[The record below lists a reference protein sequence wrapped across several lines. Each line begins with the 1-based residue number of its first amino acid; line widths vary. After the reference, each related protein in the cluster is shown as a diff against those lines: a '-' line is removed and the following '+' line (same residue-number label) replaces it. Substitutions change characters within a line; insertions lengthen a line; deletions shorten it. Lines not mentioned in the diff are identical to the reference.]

1 MTTMQD
7 IASESTDTEVLV
19 TPGLETLSWCID
31 EIRRSFADAMSHL
44 QGAVETGSDS
54 ATAAHAAR
62 AAAHQAGGALTII
75 DIPGPGLLVSEIEG
89 LLDDVARGDVTLGAG
104 VVNRVGRGFDAVVG
118 YLDELLHDGLQ
129 QPLYLFPYYKAVLE
143 ARGADRIEAAELFIA
158 PPAPDLEASGELELD
173 ASQRKK
179 LLSHFELGLLKLLTG
194 DAAQEG
200 AGRLLAAA
208 RTMRKTTIGARD
220 PGFWLVVVG
229 LLEALASGKLE
240 TDVSIKRL
248 LARLNLQLR
257 KTLGDDAPISA
268 RLLRDSLFAISRI
281 RRRTPTVVE
290 VVEAWRLDDAV
301 PTDYR
306 VPRYGR
312 VDRRALATIDESIR
326 RTKQAWEALAAGERP
341 EGLGAGLATLR
352 ETLESLGID
361 GVDELA
367 AAWVE
372 VGKRSSHGEKVEDEL
387 ALEVAGSLLFAEEV
401 FRDGVD
407 RDPTVGPRSAEL
419 AKRLRA
425 WLADGRVDEPMP
437 QWLREL
443 TNRAHERATM
453 ASFVA
458 ATRTRLGDVELT
470 LDGYFRDRSR
480 REGLPEATSGLRE
493 VGGVLSL
500 VGQEEAARAA
510 QIIADQVESLEGE
523 ADAASD
529 DHCER
534 IAESVGAL
542 GFLVEGL
549 LRGGQD
555 PVEYRLDEA
564 AGTFTMHPLEP
575 DQPSDAPAAGMHGT
589 PRESAEARFDTI
601 REAIATRL
609 RGALDRGERIARD
622 AAIDDSLAQWR
633 DAAQL
638 AGDAV
643 LARRADDAFAAFADG
658 GSVEPARLAAIL
670 DLPGD
675 WRSVE
680 AAVAQAVAGTA
691 DEDVDAELLEIFLA
705 EAGEVLEAMR
715 DALATIRREPSND
728 NALTTIRRGYHTLKG
743 SSRMVGL
750 AAFGDLAWSFEQL
763 LNFWLGEN
771 RPASDTLAELIDVS
785 SERFTTWVGHL
796 EASPSAVFDCTRLIA
811 AADALRESKPLPE
824 RPWIEDEAV
833 EAVEEVAE
841 VEAIEVVDTFEE
853 ADAVEA
859 IDAIEEALV
868 IVASAPVEEAPTV
881 DLPDDSSETAE
892 PFEFPEAFPAALDE
906 SGYEQIILEAPVE
919 EPPGDSPGLVEEP
932 TEEPFELRLDQ
943 VSADIAEAM
952 PEAAGEL
959 GFPGLLEQSHEA
971 GFEELVEPSFGADIE
986 EPVEPSVEADIEEL
1000 VESLPEADIEEFIE
1014 ASAPPASTDP
1024 EALPE
1029 EPVAE
1034 DDIPVLTEMD
1044 TIVPE
1049 SSHEAGEDDSPPLLT
1064 EPLDVSPEVAVAPL
1078 EEVEIDGRRISA
1090 SLYRIFLGEADETMA
1105 TLDADLA
1112 DWRGT
1117 PARAASE
1124 PAQRAMHSLK
1134 GSAAVVG
1141 ADEVHRLAQELE
1153 RFLLRQRAMGVPLP
1167 EPELDEYAALLD
1179 RLAAMLHQ
1187 FAAGRMPE
1195 PEPETQARAHALADN
1210 WSSRQIAATPPP
1222 EPVVGAEMHEASGN
1236 GAIVDELDA
1245 ELLPIFIEEAIDQ
1258 LPEIDARL
1266 REWLQHPADRALAQN
1281 LMRLLHTVKGSARM
1295 AGAMRLGQRVHE
1307 METRIEAAAEL
1318 GTVPLSLIEELVVEH
1333 DIVIE
1338 MFEAIRDPGSV
1349 PAPADSTP
1357 PAVTSAPA
1365 GTVVDEPASSES
1377 PPSTA
1382 ASEPD
1387 SAATPSTPPPAG
1399 IAAPSPATIAA
1410 ALAEHATGP
1419 GLVRVRADLLERLV
1433 NESGE
1438 VSIARSRLDNSLD
1451 AIRQS
1456 LWDLTENVTRLR
1468 TQLREIEIQAE
1479 TQIQSRIAAARES
1492 HEEFDPLEFD
1502 RYTRT
1507 QELTRMLAE
1516 SVNDVATVQHNATR
1530 SLDDAGQ
1537 NLLRQGQVLREL
1549 QQNLM
1554 RIRMVRFGTLGDR
1567 LYRVVRQAAKELG
1580 KRVSLD
1586 IRGSDVEI
1594 DRSVLE
1600 RMAAPVE
1607 HLLRNAVAHGIE
1619 SPGQRAAAG
1628 KAEIGEIRLAVRQEG
1643 NEVLLEL
1650 RDDGSGLDLGR
1661 IRARAVEAG
1670 MLGADETIGEQG
1682 LAEMIFRPGFSTADA
1697 VSEISG
1703 RGVGMDVVR
1712 AEVGALGG
1720 RVEVVSESG
1729 QGARFIVHLPLTLA
1743 IAQVVLVGVGDL
1755 RFALPSSSVEQVIQL
1770 RPRALAKAY
1779 AERRIDWQGEPVPLY
1794 YLGALVEAGDQPIAQ
1809 HYSPVVVMRA
1819 SGRRIAVHVD
1829 SVTRNQEV
1837 VVKNV
1842 GPQVARVRGVGGATI
1857 LGNGEIVLILDLGPL
1872 AAAVGEP
1879 VSGGPLQVR
1888 PQRLADAPPTVMVVD
1903 DSLTVRKATQRL
1915 LQRECYD
1922 VMLAKDGVDAL
1933 RQLQERVPDAMLVDI
1948 EMPRMDGFDLTRHVR
1963 SDARYRHVPI
1973 VMISSRTADKHR
1985 NYAASLGVDAF
1996 LGKPYPEA
2004 ELLELLR
2011 GYLAR
2016 VRASGAN

>member
-1 MTTMQD
+1 MTVQD
-7 IASESTDTEVLV
+7 IASEATEPEVLM

-31 EIRRSFADAMSHL
+31 EIRRSFAEAISHL

-54 ATAAHAAR
+54 ATAARAAR
-62 AAAHQAGGALTII
+62 ASAHQAGGALTII
-75 DIPGPGLLVSEIEG
+75 DIPGPGLLVAEIEG
-89 LLDDVARGDVTLGAG
+89 LLDDVARGEVTLAAG
-104 VVNRVGRGFDAVVG
+104 VVNRIGRGFDAVVG
-118 YLDELLHDGLQ
+118 YLDELLQDGRQ

-143 ARGADRIEAAELFIA
+143 SRGAERIEAAELFIA
-158 PPAPDLEASGELELD
+158 PPSPEVDATGEVELD

-200 AGRLLAAA
+200 TNRLLAAA
-208 RTMRKTTIGARD
+208 RAMRKTTVGARD
-220 PGFWLVVVG
+220 PGFWLVVAG
-229 LLEALASGKLE
+229 LLEALAGGKLE
-240 TDVSIKRL
+240 ADVSIKRL
-248 LARLNLQLR
+248 LARINLQLR

-268 RLLRDSLFAISRI
+268 RLLRDALFAVGRV

-290 VVEAWRLDDAV
+290 VVEAWRLDEVIPA
-301 PTDYR
+301 DYR
-306 VPRYGR
+306 TPRYGR
-312 VDRRALATIDESIR
+312 VDRRALATIEESIR
-326 RTKQAWEALAAGERP
+326 RTKQQWEALAAGERP

-352 ETLESLGID
+352 ETLESLGIE
-361 GVDELA
+361 GVAELA

-372 VGKRSSHGEKVEDEL
+372 VGKQSSHGEKLDDEL

-407 RDPTVGPRSAEL
+407 RDPSVGPRSAEL
-419 AKRLRA
+419 ARRLRA
-425 WLADGRVDEPMP
+425 WLADGRVDDPMP

-470 LDGYFRDRSR
+470 LDAYFRDRAR
-480 REGLPEATSGLRE
+480 REGLADASAGLRE

-510 QIIADQVESLEGE
+510 QIIGDQVEALAG
-523 ADAASD
+523 DAESASD
-529 DHCER
+529 EHCER

-575 DQPSDAPAAGMHGT
+575 AAEVDAPAAGMPGM
-589 PRESAEARFDTI
+589 PRESAEARFDAI
-601 REAIATRL
+601 REAISARL
-609 RGALDRGERIARD
+609 RTALDRGEHVARD

-638 AGDAV
+638 AGDAGLAARAEDALAV
-643 LARRADDAFAAFADG
+643 LAADG
-658 GSVEPARLAAIL
+658 SADPARVAAIL

-680 AAVAQAVAGTA
+680 AAVAEAVAGTA

-705 EAGEVLEAMR
+705 EAGEVLVAMR
-715 DALATIRREPSND
+715 EGLGTLRLEPSND
-728 NALTTIRRGYHTLKG
+728 SVLTTIRRGYHTLKG

-750 AAFGDLAWSFEQL
+750 TAFGDLAWSFEQL

-771 RPASDTLAELIDVS
+771 RSANDTLAELIEVS
-785 SERFTTWVGHL
+785 SERLAAWVARL
-796 EASPSAVFDCTRLIA
+796 ETAPSTVLDCARLIA
-811 AADALRESKPLPE
+811 AADALRESRPLPE
-824 RPWIEDEAV
+824 RPWVENEVVDAPVADQFAEPALVPEPAAEIVAEEVVAEEIVAEEPSLPDVVEATEVSLSLLASIEAIEDELITL
-833 EAVEEVAE
+833 EALDEELPDEPFDADRPDGLAAQEPDPIIE
-841 VEAIEVVDTFEE
+841 VEAASELDRI
-853 ADAVEA
+853 VEA
-859 IDAIEEALV
+859 ELAHEPDRFAEAQAESDVGSLPPISV
-868 IVASAPVEEAPTV
+868 DEAP
-881 DLPDDSSETAE
+881 EQ
-892 PFEFPEAFPAALDE
+892 AL
-906 SGYEQIILEAPVE
+906 E
-919 EPPGDSPGLVEEP
+919 EE
-932 TEEPFELRLDQ
+932 
-943 VSADIAEAM
+943 
-952 PEAAGEL
+952 
-959 GFPGLLEQSHEA
+959 
-971 GFEELVEPSFGADIE
+971 
-986 EPVEPSVEADIEEL
+986 
-1000 VESLPEADIEEFIE
+1000 
-1014 ASAPPASTDP
+1014 
-1024 EALPE
+1024 
-1029 EPVAE
+1029 
-1034 DDIPVLTEMD
+1034 IPVLAATDVIAEPPVD
-1044 TIVPE
+1044 E
-1049 SSHEAGEDDSPPLLT
+1049 EDSPPLLT
-1064 EPLDVSPEVAVAPL
+1064 EPLDVPSEAPL
-1078 EEVEIDGRRISA
+1078 APLDEVEIGGHRISA
-1090 SLYRIFLGEADETMA
+1090 SLYRIFLGEADETIA
-1105 TLDADLA
+1105 VLDADLD
-1112 DWRGT
+1112 DWRQT
-1117 PARAASE
+1117 PERAASE

-1141 ADEVHRLAQELE
+1141 IDEVHRLAQELE

-1167 EPELDEYAALLD
+1167 EPELDEYAALLE

-1187 FAAGRMPE
+1187 FAAGSMPQA
-1195 PEPETQARAHALADN
+1195 EPETQTRAQALADN
-1210 WSSRQIAATPPP
+1210 WSGRQIAAGPAT
-1222 EPVVGAEMHEASGN
+1222 EPVADAEVHEPSGN

-1245 ELLPIFIEEAIDQ
+1245 ELLPIFIEEAVDQ
-1258 LPEIDARL
+1258 LPEIDSRL
-1266 REWLQHPADRALAQN
+1266 REWLERPADKALAQT

-1318 GTVPLSLIEELVVEH
+1318 STAPMALIEELIAEH

-1338 MFEAIRDPGSV
+1338 MFEAIRDPGSA
-1349 PAPADSTP
+1349 PAPVVP
-1357 PAVTSAPA
+1357 VAP
-1365 GTVVDEPASSES
+1365 
-1377 PPSTA
+1377 
-1382 ASEPD
+1382 
-1387 SAATPSTPPPAG
+1387 SAATSAADEAPTAAAAPTHEAVSSSAGQPGPALSAAPAQPDT
-1399 IAAPSPATIAA
+1399 AAPSPATIAA

-1456 LWDLTENVTRLR
+1456 LWDLTENVARLR

-1479 TQIQSRIAAARES
+1479 TQIQTRIAAARES

-1619 SPGQRAAAG
+1619 SPARRAAAG
-1628 KAEIGEIRLAVRQEG
+1628 KPEAGEIRLAVRQEG

-1650 RDDGSGLDLGR
+1650 QDDGSGLDLAR
-1661 IRARAVEAG
+1661 IRARAIEAG
-1670 MLGADETIGEQG
+1670 MLGPDETIAEQG

-1720 RVEVVSESG
+1720 RVEVVSEPG

-1755 RFALPSSSVEQVIQL
+1755 RFALPSSSVEQIIQL

-1779 AERRIDWQGEPVPLY
+1779 ADRRIDWQGEAVPLY
-1794 YLGALVEAGDQPIAQ
+1794 YLGALVEAGDQQPIAQ

-1819 SGRRIAVHVD
+1819 AGRRIAVHID

-1857 LGNGEIVLILDLGPL
+1857 LGNGEIVLILNLGPL
-1872 AAAVGEP
+1872 AAAAGEP
-1879 VSGGPLQVR
+1879 VAGGPLEVR
-1888 PQRLADAPPTVMVVD
+1888 PPRLADAPPTVMVVD

-1915 LQRECYD
+1915 LQRERYD

-1963 SDARYRHVPI
+1963 GDARYRHVPI

-1985 NYAASLGVDAF
+1985 NYARSLGVDAF

-2016 VRASGAN
+2016 ARASAAN

>member
-1 MTTMQD
+1 MTTAHD
-7 IASESTDTEVLV
+7 IASDADAPEAVV
-19 TPGLETLSWCID
+19 TPGLETLSWCIE
-31 EIRRSFADAMSHL
+31 EIRQSFADAMRYL
-44 QGAVETGSDS
+44 QGAVETGTDS
-54 ATAAHAAR
+54 ATAARAAR
-62 AAAHQAGGALTII
+62 ASAHQAGGALTVI
-75 DIPGPGLLVSEIEG
+75 DIPGPGLLVTEIEG
-89 LLDDVARGDVTLGAG
+89 LLDQVAEGEVTLAAG
-104 VVNRVGRGFDAVVG
+104 VVNRIGRGFDAVVG
-118 YLDELLHDGLQ
+118 YLDELLQGGAQ
-129 QPLYLFPYYKAVLE
+129 QPLYLYPYYKGVLE
-143 ARGADRIEAAELFIA
+143 ARGSDRIEAAELFIA
-158 PPAPDLEASGELELD
+158 PPTPQVAAPAEVELD

-179 LLSHFELGLLKLLTG
+179 LLGHFELGLLKLLTG
-194 DAAQEG
+194 DAADQG
-200 AGRLLAAA
+200 ANRLLAAA
-208 RTMRKTTIGARD
+208 RAMRKARIGARD
-220 PGFWLVVVG
+220 PAFWLAVEG
-229 LLEALASGKLE
+229 LLEALAAGKLE
-240 TDVSIKRL
+240 ADVSIKRL

-257 KTLGDDAPISA
+257 KTLVDDAPISA
-268 RLLRDSLFAISRI
+268 RLQRDALFAISRI
-281 RRRTPTVVE
+281 RRRTPTVLE
-290 VVEAWRLDDAV
+290 VVAAWRLDEAI
-301 PTDYR
+301 PADYHK
-306 VPRYGR
+306 PRYGR
-312 VDRRALATIDESIR
+312 VDRRTLATIDESIR
-326 RTKQAWEALAAGERP
+326 RTKQQWEALAAGERP

-352 ETLESLGID
+352 EALESLGIE
-361 GVDELA
+361 GVAELA
-367 AAWVE
+367 NAWVE
-372 VGKRSSHGEKVEDEL
+372 VGKRSSHGDNRIDDEL

-419 AKRLRA
+419 ARRLRA
-425 WLADGRVDEPMP
+425 WLSEGRVDEPMP

-470 LDGYFRDRSR
+470 LDAYFRDRAK
-480 REGLPEATSGLRE
+480 REGLPEATAGLRE

-510 QIIADQVESLEGE
+510 QMIADQVEALAG
-523 ADAASD
+523 DAEPATD
-529 DHCER
+529 VQCER
-534 IAESVGAL
+534 IADSVGAL

-555 PVEYRLDEA
+555 PVEYRLDEDS
-564 AGTFTMHPLEP
+564 GTFSMHPL
-575 DQPSDAPAAGMHGT
+575 APAAPVDSPAAGAT
-589 PRESAEARFDTI
+589 EAPRESAESRFDGI
-601 REAIATRL
+601 RNTIATRL
-609 RGALDRGERIARD
+609 RDALDRGESLARD
-622 AAIDDSLAQWR
+622 AAFEDALAQWR
-633 DAAQL
+633 DTAQL
-638 AGDAV
+638 AGDAA
-643 LARRADDAFAAFADG
+643 LAKRADDALAAFGEDGSAD
-658 GSVEPARLAAIL
+658 PAQIATVLG
-670 DLPGD
+670 LPGD

-680 AAVAQAVAGTA
+680 AAVAEAVAGTA

-705 EAGEVLEAMR
+705 EAEEVLQAMR
-715 DALATIRREPSND
+715 EGLATIRREPSND
-728 NALTTIRRGYHTLKG
+728 SALTMIRRGYHTLKG

-750 AAFGDLAWSFEQL
+750 SAFGDLAWSFEQL
-763 LNFWLGEN
+763 LNHWLGEN
-771 RPASDTLAELIDVS
+771 RPSNDTLSELIEVS
-785 SERFTTWVGHL
+785 SELFGRWVARLG
-796 EASPSAVFDCTRLIA
+796 AAPSTVFDCGRLME
-811 AADALRESKPLPE
+811 AADALRESRPLPE
-824 RPWIEDEAV
+824 RPWADMEAEPAAGEAPGEIEPEAAAAQ
-833 EAVEEVAE
+833 ERIEIHAE
-841 VEAIEVVDTFEE
+841 PIAQAE
-853 ADAVEA
+853 DAVEVHDPLA
-859 IDAIEEALV
+859 DAAEPVALEFESFTGLV
-868 IVASAPVEEAPTV
+868 DEPTSVNEPDETVDASADV
-881 DLPDDSSETAE
+881 DAHAGITLD
-892 PFEFPEAFPAALDE
+892 FPEVAFDELAASLE
-906 SGYEQIILEAPVE
+906 SESL
-919 EPPGDSPGLVEEP
+919 
-932 TEEPFELRLDQ
+932 TEEPAID
-943 VSADIAEAM
+943 
-952 PEAAGEL
+952 
-959 GFPGLLEQSHEA
+959 
-971 GFEELVEPSFGADIE
+971 
-986 EPVEPSVEADIEEL
+986 EPVADDSAVDEPAHGT
-1000 VESLPEADIEEFIE
+1000 AFEFIE
-1014 ASAPPASTDP
+1014 LAGDGADVVDDVVDDG
-1024 EALPE
+1024 ALA
-1029 EPVAE
+1029 EPVSDAPAE
-1034 DDIPVLTEMD
+1034 DDIPVLEQVDM
-1044 TIVPE
+1044 IVD
-1049 SSHEAGEDDSPPLLT
+1049 EAPADDEEALPVLT
-1064 EPLDVSPEVAVAPL
+1064 EPLDPPAEASVAPL
-1078 EEVEIDGRRISA
+1078 DEVDIEGHRVSA
-1090 SLYRIFLGEADETMA
+1090 SLYRIFLAEADETMA
-1105 TLDADLA
+1105 TLDADVA
-1112 DWRGT
+1112 DWRAT

-1124 PAQRAMHSLK
+1124 SAQRAMHSLK

-1141 ADEVHRLAQELE
+1141 VDEVHRLAQELE
-1153 RFLLRQRAMGVPLP
+1153 RFLLRQRALGIALP
-1167 EPELDEYAALLD
+1167 EPELDEYAALLE
-1179 RLAAMLHQ
+1179 RMAAMLHQ
-1187 FAAGRMPE
+1187 FAAGRMPRS
-1195 PEPETQARAHALADN
+1195 EPETQARAQALADN
-1210 WSSRQIAATPPP
+1210 WSARQIVAAPAA
-1222 EPVVGAEMHEASGN
+1222 EPVPGTQIHESSGT

-1245 ELLPIFIEEAIDQ
+1245 ELLPIFIEEAVDQ

-1266 REWLQHPADRALAQN
+1266 REWLQRPDDRALAQT

-1318 GTVPLSLIEELVVEH
+1318 SVVPVSLIEELVAEH
-1333 DIVIE
+1333 DLVIE
-1338 MFEAIRDPGSV
+1338 MFEAIRDPGSAPASAPV
-1349 PAPADSTP
+1349 TQPERAAPATEPAPTAATPGEARST
-1357 PAVTSAPA
+1357 AA
-1365 GTVVDEPASSES
+1365 EPASR
-1377 PPSTA
+1377 TA
-1382 ASEPD
+1382 VHE
-1387 SAATPSTPPPAG
+1387 
-1399 IAAPSPATIAA
+1399 PSPATLAA
-1410 ALAEHATGP
+1410 AMAEHATGP

-1438 VSIARSRLDNSLD
+1438 VSISRSRLENSLD

-1468 TQLREIEIQAE
+1468 AQLREMEIQAE
-1479 TQIQSRIAAARES
+1479 TQIQTRIAAARES

-1530 SLDDAGQ
+1530 SLDEAGQ

-1619 SPGQRAAAG
+1619 SPEKRLAAG
-1628 KAEIGEIRLAVRQEG
+1628 KPEAGEIRLAVRQEG

-1650 RDDGSGLDLGR
+1650 RDDGGGLDLER
-1661 IRARAVEAG
+1661 IRARAIEAG
-1670 MLGADETIGEQG
+1670 LLGADETIGDQG

-1720 RVEVVSESG
+1720 RVEVISEPRL
-1729 QGARFIVHLPLTLA
+1729 GARFIVHLPLTLA

-1779 AERRIDWQGEPVPLY
+1779 AERRIDWQGEAVPLY
-1794 YLGALVEAGDQPIAQ
+1794 YLGALVEAGDQQPIAQ

-1819 SGRRIAVHVD
+1819 AGRRIAVHVD

-1857 LGNGEIVLILDLGPL
+1857 LGNGEIVLILNLGPL
-1872 AAAVGEP
+1872 AAAAGEP
-1879 VSGGPLQVR
+1879 FAGGTPEFR
-1888 PQRLADAPPTVMVVD
+1888 SPRLADAPPTVMVVD

-1915 LQRECYD
+1915 LQRERYD

-1963 SDARYRHVPI
+1963 GDARYQHIPI

-2016 VRASGAN
+2016 ARASAAN

>member
-1 MTTMQD
+1 MTTVHD
-7 IASESTDTEVLV
+7 IANEPEGAEVV
-19 TPGLETLSWCID
+19 APGLETLSWCIG
-31 EIRRSFADAMSHL
+31 EIRRSFVDAMSHL
-44 QGAVETGSDS
+44 QAAVETGSDGP
-54 ATAAHAAR
+54 TAARAAR

-75 DIPGPGLLVSEIEG
+75 DIPGPGLLVAEIEG
-89 LLDDVARGDVTLGAG
+89 LLDGVAEGGITLAAG
-104 VVNRVGRGFDAVVG
+104 VVNRIGRGFDAVVG
-118 YLDELLHDGLQ
+118 YLDELLQDGRQ

-158 PPAPDLEASGELELD
+158 PPAPELAATGEVELD

-194 DAAQEG
+194 HAAEDG

-208 RTMRKTTIGARD
+208 RAMRKTTIGARD

-240 TDVSIKRL
+240 ADVSIKRL

-257 KTLGDDAPISA
+257 KTLDDEAPISS
-268 RLLRDSLFAISRI
+268 RLLRDALFAVSRI
-281 RRRTPTVVE
+281 RRRTPTVIE
-290 VVEAWRLDDAV
+290 VIDAWRLDDAI
-301 PTDYR
+301 PSDYR
-306 VPRYGR
+306 TPRYGR
-312 VDRRALATIDESIR
+312 VDRRTLATIDEAIR
-326 RTKQAWEALAAGERP
+326 RTKQQWETLAAGERP
-341 EGLGAGLATLR
+341 EGLGAALSTLR
-352 ETLESLGID
+352 EALESLGIE
-361 GVDELA
+361 GVTELA
-367 AAWVE
+367 VAWIE
-372 VGKRSSHGEKVEDEL
+372 VGKRTSHEEGRIDDEL

-401 FRDGVD
+401 FREGVE
-407 RDPTVGPRSAEL
+407 RDPSVGPRSAEL
-419 AKRLRA
+419 ARRLHG
-425 WLADGRVDEPMP
+425 WLTDGRVDEPMP

-458 ATRTRLGDVELT
+458 ATRTRLGEVELT
-470 LDGYFRDRSR
+470 LDGYFRDRTR
-480 REGLPEATSGLRE
+480 REGLHDATAGLRE

-500 VGQEEAARAA
+500 VGQDEAARAA
-510 QIIADQVESLEGE
+510 QLIADQVESLEGE
-523 ADAASD
+523 AEAATDAL
-529 DHCER
+529 CER
-534 IAESVGAL
+534 IADSVGAL

-564 AGTFTMHPLEP
+564 AGSFSMHPI
-575 DQPSDAPAAGMHGT
+575 APISQVEATAAGAVGAL
-589 PRESAEARFDTI
+589 RESAESRFDAV
-601 REAIATRL
+601 REVIAARL
-609 RGALDRGERIARD
+609 RAALDDGEPLARD
-622 AAIDDSLAQWR
+622 ASFEDCLAQWR

-638 AGDAV
+638 AGDAI
-643 LARRADDAFAAFADG
+643 LARRADDALAVFDNEGSAD
-658 GSVEPARLAAIL
+658 PARIAVIL

-680 AAVAQAVAGTA
+680 AAVAAVVGTA
-691 DEDVDAELLEIFLA
+691 DEDVDAELLEIFLE
-705 EAGEVLEAMR
+705 EAGEVLDAMR
-715 DALATIRREPSND
+715 EGLATIRREPSND

-750 AAFGDLAWSFEQL
+750 TAFGELAWSFEQL
-763 LNFWLGEN
+763 LNYWLGEN
-771 RPASDTLAELIDVS
+771 RAANDGLAELIEVS
-785 SERFTTWVGHL
+785 SDRFATWVARL
-796 EASPSAVFDCTRLIA
+796 AATPSAVFDCARLIA
-811 AADALRESKPLPE
+811 AADALRESKPLPD
-824 RPWIEDEAV
+824 RPWVEDEAIDSPKV
-833 EAVEEVAE
+833 EASVAQEPITAEPNAEASAMADPTAESAVVEALGRAEPLEDEIVVAGLVESPDVLDAGPVTFEAPSEDLPVEATEAIATGEGDEAAEAAIEWGVDGIAEAVPDTDDAARVDEALSRLVEGLPVLADDDVSPQASDEALPALDLPPLDSTQPVAE
-841 VEAIEVVDTFEE
+841 DEIPVLA
-853 ADAVEA
+853 A
-859 IDAIEEALV
+859 IDAIVDEPAIGDEEA
-868 IVASAPVEEAPTV
+868 
-881 DLPDDSSETAE
+881 
-892 PFEFPEAFPAALDE
+892 
-906 SGYEQIILEAPVE
+906 
-919 EPPGDSPGLVEEP
+919 
-932 TEEPFELRLDQ
+932 
-943 VSADIAEAM
+943 
-952 PEAAGEL
+952 
-959 GFPGLLEQSHEA
+959 
-971 GFEELVEPSFGADIE
+971 
-986 EPVEPSVEADIEEL
+986 
-1000 VESLPEADIEEFIE
+1000 
-1014 ASAPPASTDP
+1014 
-1024 EALPE
+1024 
-1029 EPVAE
+1029 
-1034 DDIPVLTEMD
+1034 
-1044 TIVPE
+1044 
-1049 SSHEAGEDDSPPLLT
+1049 PPLLT
-1064 EPLDVSPEVAVAPL
+1064 EPLDAPTDAPVAAL
-1078 EEVEIDGRRISA
+1078 DEIQVDHHRISA

-1105 TLDADLA
+1105 ALAADLD
-1112 DWRGT
+1112 DWRRT

-1141 ADEVHRLAQELE
+1141 IDEVHGLAQELE
-1153 RFLLRQRAMGVPLP
+1153 RFLLRQRALGVALP
-1167 EPELDEYAALLD
+1167 EPELDEYAALLE

-1187 FAAGRMPE
+1187 FAAGHMPQAE
-1195 PEPETQARAHALADN
+1195 PEVQLRAQALADN
-1210 WSSRQIAATPPP
+1210 WSGRQIAAAPVP
-1222 EPVVGAEMHEASGN
+1222 EPVAGAEVHERSGA
-1236 GAIVDELDA
+1236 GTIVDELDA
-1245 ELLPIFIEEAIDQ
+1245 ELLPIFIEEAVDQ
-1258 LPEIDARL
+1258 LPEIDSRL
-1266 REWLQHPADRALAQN
+1266 REWLRRPGDRALAQT

-1307 METRIEAAAEL
+1307 METRIEVAAEL
-1318 GTVPLSLIEELVVEH
+1318 TTVPVPLIEELVAEQ

-1338 MFEAIRDPGSV
+1338 MFEAIRDPGSAPTPTVAISTDPAPTSAPTSMNELAPIVTQAPV
-1349 PAPADSTP
+1349 PAPA
-1357 PAVTSAPA
+1357 
-1365 GTVVDEPASSES
+1365 E
-1377 PPSTA
+1377 
-1382 ASEPD
+1382 
-1387 SAATPSTPPPAG
+1387 
-1399 IAAPSPATIAA
+1399 IAAASPATIAA

-1479 TQIQSRIAAARES
+1479 TQIQTRIAAARES

-1567 LYRVVRQAAKELG
+1567 LYRVVRQVAKELG

-1619 SPGQRAAAG
+1619 SPQKRAAAG
-1628 KAEIGEIRLAVRQEG
+1628 KSEVGEIRLAVRQEG

-1650 RDDGSGLDLGR
+1650 CDDGSGLDLER
-1661 IRARAVEAG
+1661 IRARAIEAG

-1682 LAEMIFRPGFSTADA
+1682 LAEMIFRPGFSTAEA

-1720 RVEVVSESG
+1720 RVEVVSEAG

-1743 IAQVVLVGVGDL
+1743 IAQVVLVGVGNL

-1779 AERRIDWQGEPVPLY
+1779 AERRIDWQGDAVPLY
-1794 YLGALVEAGDQPIAQ
+1794 YLGALVEAGDQQPIAQ

-1819 SGRRIAVHVD
+1819 AGRRIAVHVD

-1857 LGNGEIVLILDLGPL
+1857 LGNGEIVLILNLGPL
-1872 AAAVGEP
+1872 AAAIGDP
-1879 VSGGPLQVR
+1879 VAGGPLELR
-1888 PQRLADAPPTVMVVD
+1888 APRLADAPPTVMVVD

-1915 LQRECYD
+1915 LQRERYD

-1933 RQLQERVPDAMLVDI
+1933 RQLQERIPDAMLVDI

-1963 SDARYRHVPI
+1963 GDARYRHVPI

-1985 NYAASLGVDAF
+1985 NYARSLGVDAF

-2004 ELLELLR
+2004 ELLERLR

-2016 VRASGAN
+2016 AQASGAN

>member
-1 MTTMQD
+1 M
-7 IASESTDTEVLV
+7 
-19 TPGLETLSWCID
+19 
-31 EIRRSFADAMSHL
+31 
-44 QGAVETGSDS
+44 
-54 ATAAHAAR
+54 
-62 AAAHQAGGALTII
+62 
-75 DIPGPGLLVSEIEG
+75 
-89 LLDDVARGDVTLGAG
+89 
-104 VVNRVGRGFDAVVG
+104 
-118 YLDELLHDGLQ
+118 
-129 QPLYLFPYYKAVLE
+129 LE

-158 PPAPDLEASGELELD
+158 PPTPDVQAPGDVELD
-173 ASQRKK
+173 PSQRKK
-179 LLSHFELGLLKLLTG
+179 LLGHFEIGLLGLLKG
-194 DAAQEG
+194 NEG
-200 AGRLLAAA
+200 NDGANRLLASA
-208 RTMRKTTIGARD
+208 RAMRKARIGARD
-220 PGFWLVVVG
+220 PAFWLVVEG
-229 LLEALASGKLE
+229 LLEALAAGKLE
-240 TDVSIKRL
+240 PDVSIKRL

-257 KTLGDDAPISA
+257 KTLMDDAPISA
-268 RLLRDSLFAISRI
+268 RLQRDALFAISRI

-290 VVEAWRLDDAV
+290 VVSAWKLDEAIPA
-301 PTDYR
+301 DYHK
-306 VPRYGR
+306 PRYGR
-312 VDRRALATIDESIR
+312 VDRRTLATIDESIR
-326 RTKQAWEALAAGERP
+326 RTKQQWEALAAGERP

-352 ETLESLGID
+352 EALESLGIE
-361 GVDELA
+361 GVAELA
-367 AAWVE
+367 NAWVE
-372 VGKRSSHGEKVEDEL
+372 VGKRSSHGDRIEDEL

-419 AKRLRA
+419 ARRIRT
-425 WLADGRVDEPMP
+425 WLAEGRVDEPMP

-443 TNRAHERATM
+443 TNRAHERQTM

-470 LDGYFRDRSR
+470 LDAYFRDRAR
-480 REGLPEATSGLRE
+480 REGLPEATAGLRE

-510 QIIADQVESLEGE
+510 QMIADQVEALQG
-523 ADAASD
+523 DAEPATD
-529 DHCER
+529 GQCER
-534 IAESVGAL
+534 IADSVGAL

-564 AGTFTMHPLEP
+564 AGTFTMHPLS
-575 DQPSDAPAAGMHGT
+575 PSARAETPAAGAAET
-589 PRESAEARFDTI
+589 PRESAESRFDAI
-601 REAIATRL
+601 RGDIATRL
-609 RGALDRGERIARD
+609 RGALDRGERLSRD
-622 AAIDDSLAQWR
+622 AALEDALAQWR

-638 AGDAV
+638 AGDAS
-643 LARRADDAFAAFADG
+643 LAKRADDALAAFGEDGAAD
-658 GSVEPARLAAIL
+658 PARIATIL
-670 DLPGD
+670 HLPGD

-680 AAVAQAVAGTA
+680 AAVAEAVAGTA

-705 EAGEVLEAMR
+705 EAGEVLQAMR
-715 DALATIRREPSND
+715 EGLETIRREPSND
-728 NALTTIRRGYHTLKG
+728 SALTTIRRGYHTLKG

-750 AAFGDLAWSFEQL
+750 AAFGELAWTFEQL
-763 LNFWLGEN
+763 LNCWLGEN
-771 RPASDTLAELIDVS
+771 RPSNDTLAELIEVS
-785 SERFTTWVGHL
+785 SDLFARWVARLGT
-796 EASPSAVFDCTRLIA
+796 APSAVFECDRLIA
-811 AADALRESKPLPE
+811 AADALRESRPLPE
-824 RPWIEDEAV
+824 RPWLDDEATSGGASPAAEGDADPPAGPASDAAVAITLEPVPEGAPDAAPEPEPAVAAEEIVLEAPAETEQVVLESLPELELGAGLDEGVHGGHRAVADGMESV
-833 EAVEEVAE
+833 EIELQPLAEGDIAFDIDEPAHASVDETAFESVEPAGEAMDIGGETQAAGEADPVEAE
-841 VEAIEVVDTFEE
+841 VEAEHEH
-853 ADAVEA
+853 
-859 IDAIEEALV
+859 
-868 IVASAPVEEAPTV
+868 ASP
-881 DLPDDSSETAE
+881 
-892 PFEFPEAFPAALDE
+892 
-906 SGYEQIILEAPVE
+906 
-919 EPPGDSPGLVEEP
+919 
-932 TEEPFELRLDQ
+932 
-943 VSADIAEAM
+943 
-952 PEAAGEL
+952 
-959 GFPGLLEQSHEA
+959 
-971 GFEELVEPSFGADIE
+971 
-986 EPVEPSVEADIEEL
+986 
-1000 VESLPEADIEEFIE
+1000 E
-1014 ASAPPASTDP
+1014 ASAD
-1024 EALPE
+1024 
-1029 EPVAE
+1029 
-1034 DDIPVLTEMD
+1034 DDIPVLDQTD
-1044 TIVPE
+1044 VIVDDPSAE
-1049 SSHEAGEDDSPPLLT
+1049 HEGAPPLLT
-1064 EPLDVSPEVAVAPL
+1064 EPLEAPSDAQVAPL
-1078 EEVEIDGRRISA
+1078 DEVDIDGHRVSA

-1105 TLDADLA
+1105 ALDADLA
-1112 DWRGT
+1112 DWRTT

-1124 PAQRAMHSLK
+1124 VAQRAMHSLK

-1141 ADEVHRLAQELE
+1141 IDEVHRLAQELE
-1153 RFLLRQRAMGVPLP
+1153 RFLLRQRALGIALP
-1167 EPELDEYAALLD
+1167 EPELDEYAALLE

-1187 FAAGRMPE
+1187 FAAGRLPR
-1195 PEPETQARAHALADN
+1195 PEPETQARAQALADN
-1210 WSSRQIAATPPP
+1210 WSARQIVAAPAA
-1222 EPVVGAEMHEASGN
+1222 EPAAGARLHESSGGG

-1245 ELLPIFIEEAIDQ
+1245 ELLPIFIEEAVDQ

-1266 REWLQHPADRALAQN
+1266 REWLQRPGDRALAQT

-1318 GTVPLSLIEELVVEH
+1318 SAVPVPLIEELIAEH
-1333 DIVIE
+1333 DLVIE
-1338 MFEAIRDPGSV
+1338 MFEAIRDPGSAPAAA
-1349 PAPADSTP
+1349 PAPASE
-1357 PAVTSAPA
+1357 ASADPA
-1365 GTVVDEPASSES
+1365 GPATESPAS
-1377 PPSTA
+1377 PPV
-1382 ASEPD
+1382 AS
-1387 SAATPSTPPPAG
+1387 SAAAPQH
-1399 IAAPSPATIAA
+1399 AAPEPSQATLAA
-1410 ALAEHATGP
+1410 AMAEHATGP

-1438 VSIARSRLDNSLD
+1438 VSIARSRLENSLD

-1468 TQLREIEIQAE
+1468 AQLREIEIQAE
-1479 TQIQSRIAAARES
+1479 TQIQTRIAAARES

-1530 SLDDAGQ
+1530 SLDEAGQ

-1619 SPGQRAAAG
+1619 SPQKRVAAG
-1628 KAEIGEIRLAVRQEG
+1628 KPEVGEIRLSVRQEG

-1650 RDDGSGLDLGR
+1650 QDDGGGLDLER
-1661 IRARAVEAG
+1661 IRARAIEAG
-1670 MLGADETIGEQG
+1670 LLGADETIGEQG
-1682 LAEMIFRPGFSTADA
+1682 LAEMIFRPGFSTASE

-1712 AEVGALGG
+1712 AEVAALGG
-1720 RVEVVSESG
+1720 RVEVISEPG
-1729 QGARFIVHLPLTLA
+1729 RGARFVVHLPLTLA

-1779 AERRIDWQGEPVPLY
+1779 ADRRIDWQGEAVPLY
-1794 YLGALVEAGDQPIAQ
+1794 YLGALVEASDPQPIAQ

-1819 SGRRIAVHVD
+1819 GGRRIAVHVD

-1857 LGNGEIVLILDLGPL
+1857 LGNGEIVLILNLGPL
-1872 AAAVGEP
+1872 AAAAGDP
-1879 VSGGPLQVR
+1879 VAGGTPEFR
-1888 PQRLADAPPTVMVVD
+1888 SPRLADAPPTVMVVD

-1915 LQRECYD
+1915 LQRERYD

-1963 SDARYRHVPI
+1963 GDARYRHIPI

-2016 VRASGAN
+2016 ARASGGN